1 MRTGFLRLGPLR
13 VEDLALVGWNLVA
26 LPIGAAL
33 GGDWMSTERAPLLGL
48 IEVLAVVGA
57 IAALATRTPDA
68 PPLHPES
75 FRGWAMA
82 GPLIGGVALVG
93 DNASDRLALDLAG
106 LLGPAAFIAIV
117 AAFALAD
124 RLPVLDES
132 RRRLLVA
139 PFVFIAAGF
148 FSEFMAS
155 LLDGLDLGELAGSLF
170 GNGGGSGVAILGGFV
185 LLFVVGGAAAFY
197 AMLVVAPRELA
208 SPEPRPV
215 VWALRFG
222 LFLVS
227 SLVGVGG
234 WLFL

>member
-1 MRTGFLRLGPLR
+1 MRPGTLRA
-13 VEDLALVGWNLVA
+13 EDLALAGWNLVA
-26 LPIGAAL
+26 LPVAAAL
-33 GGDWMSTERAPLLGL
+33 GGEWSSSEPAPLLGL
-48 IEVLAVVGA
+48 VELLAVVGA
-57 IAALATRTPDA
+57 IVALATRTPDA

-93 DNASDRLALDLAG
+93 DSASDRLGLDVAG

-117 AAFALAD
+117 AAFVLAD
-124 RLPVLDES
+124 RLPVLGEG

-139 PFVFIAAGF
+139 PFVFVAAGF
-148 FSEFMAS
+148 FGEFMAS

-170 GNGGGSGVAILGGFV
+170 GGAGGSEVATIAGLV
-185 LLFVVGGAAAFY
+185 LFAVVAGSAAFY

-215 VWALRFG
+215 VWAIRFV
-222 LFLVS
+222 LFLATS
-227 SLVGVGG
+227 IIGVGG
-234 WLFL
+234 WLIL